1 MITFVIVFFAVCQP
15 NFMSQLFRKA
25 LCLPSAT
32 VVAERLCFHR
42 CLSVHGGRCTPPGRH
57 PPPTLGRHPLGRHP
71 RQTHLPRRHTSPADI
86 PSADTPPGRHNPLG
100 RHPQADTPLG
110 RHLPG
115 RHTPASD
122 IWWPSLEPPADP
134 PRWILQRTVGIL
146 LECNLV

>member
-1 MITFVIVFFAVCQP
+1 MPAEFYKSIVSESIVFTVRNSSCGKVMFSQVSVCP
-15 NFMSQLFRKA
+15 RGEVY
-25 LCLPSAT
+25 T
-32 VVAERLCFHR
+32 
-42 CLSVHGGRCTPPGRH
+42 
-57 PPPTLGRHPLGRHP
+57 P
-71 RQTHLPRRHTSPADI
+71 RQTSPSPLSADTPWADTPGRHTSPTDT
-86 PSADTPPGRHNPLG
+86 PSADTPPGRHTPLG

-146 LECNLV
+146 LECILV

>member
-1 MITFVIVFFAVCQP
+1 MITFVTVFLMTAVCQP

-57 PPPTLGRHPLGRHP
+57 PPPHS
-71 RQTHLPRRHTSPADI
+71 RQTPPGQTP
-86 PSADTPPGRHNPLG
+86 PADTPPPQTPPRQTL
-100 RHPQADTPLG
+100 RQADTPPWADTPRQTPPLG

-134 PRWILQRTVGIL
+134 PRWILQRTVDIL
-146 LECNLV
+146 LECILV